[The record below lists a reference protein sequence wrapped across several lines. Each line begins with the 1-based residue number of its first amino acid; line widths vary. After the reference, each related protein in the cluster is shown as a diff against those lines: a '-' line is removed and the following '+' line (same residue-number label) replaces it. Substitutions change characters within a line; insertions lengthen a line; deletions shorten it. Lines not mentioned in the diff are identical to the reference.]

1 MKIIWLGSVLLAATS
16 AVAQTAPVEQA
27 AAPAAPAATEETK
40 AAEPVPAPVPA
51 KAWYEKVKL
60 EGMIDGYYSYRVQ
73 GTPSDKTNEL
83 RAYDGLN
90 NTFTVGYAKVA
101 LSLPAEPAGFRLDV
115 GFGPTADI
123 NGPDSGNTKFEVL
136 KNIQQAYATVKLFNV
151 LTVDLGKFNTSAGA
165 EVIEANGN
173 WLQSRSMI
181 FNYGPFT
188 HAGLRLSMPI
198 GDVLTVQAGIVNGW
212 DTVFSAMSWKTF
224 NVSGVLNLSTGTSV
238 ALNFY
243 GGPQTTPEARLLV
256 DLVVNQTLGDK
267 AALNLNAIF
276 GAEGASK
283 WYAASLMG
291 KYMITDAIRIAA
303 RVEYFADPDGHRLSV
318 AGASYLSA
326 TLGAGFLFS
335 GPGNLELRPEIRHD
349 QALTTTPFVGGTSA
363 SQTTFSLAAVAW
375 F

>member
-1 MKIIWLGSVLLAATS
+1 MNTKIIWLGSVLLATTS
-16 AVAQTAPVEQA
+16 AVAQTAPVEQSA
-27 AAPAAPAATEETK
+27 AAPAAPQETK
-40 AAEPVPAPVPA
+40 AAEPAPA

-60 EGMIDGYYSYRVQ
+60 EGMIDGYYSYRLQ

-123 NGPDSGNTKFEVL
+123 NGPDAGNAKFEVL
-136 KNIQQAYATVKLFNV
+136 KNIQQAYATVKLFNA

-198 GDVLTVQAGIVNGW
+198 ADVLTVQAGIVNGW

-224 NVSGVLNLSTGTSV
+224 NVSGVLNLSSGTTV

-243 GGPQTTPEARLLV
+243 GGPQTTPETRLLF

-267 AALNLNAIF
+267 AALNLNGIF
-276 GAEGASK
+276 GMEGASK
-283 WYAASLMG
+283 WYAAALMG

-303 RVEYFADPDGHRLSV
+303 RVEYFADPDGHRMGA
-318 AGASYLSA
+318 AGTSYLSA

-335 GPGNLELRPEIRHD
+335 GPGNIELRPEIRHD
-349 QALTTTPFVGGTSA
+349 QAIGTTPFVGGTSA